1 MRVRWVKD
9 QTKRKGKRQE
19 RRGIHRRARWREC
32 MDEGERK
39 KCTDGSSCV
48 NNSSC
53 SSACVN
59 WSFTIS
65 PCDSQKNRY
74 TCKSRGEGGR
84 EIENTGYLGLS
95 RERKGDASRRRSGK
109 RNTEGP
115 KLKKYWGSVHRWGEF
130 KSHSCSCRFWL
141 ICFNWQGKKVATTQQ
156 IWASFSQNKKQ
167 KIWIYSN
174 G

>member
-9 QTKRKGKRQE
+9 QTKRKGKQQE

-39 KCTDGSSCV
+39 KCADGSSCV

-84 EIENTGYLGLS
+84 EIENAGYLGLS

-109 RNTEGP
+109 RNTQGP
-115 KLKKYWGSVHRWGEF
+115 KLKKYWWFVLTDKE
-130 KSHSCSCRFWL
+130 
-141 ICFNWQGKKVATTQQ
+141 KKVATTQQ
-156 IWASFSQNKKQ
+156 IRASFSQNKKQ

-174 G
+174 S